1 MYLLG
6 NMSAADNTKVI
17 GLAWPDDRQGS
28 ICSLTPLVLST
39 SAASSSTDLHTHI
52 HRELIPSEIEV
63 QMENPSVST
72 ASDTSVKGSGLYR
85 KNISKQATDC
95 SKNKTASDVF
105 SMLSE
110 TEARSSSGTATPE
123 YYTGLPLVR
132 TWSNPAL
139 YEGGYRVHGFSG
151 PDLTNHG
158 YKQLQG
164 PCCDR

>member
-1 MYLLG
+1 
-6 NMSAADNTKVI
+6 MSAADNTKLI

-39 SAASSSTDLHTHI
+39 SAASSSVDLHTQAHK
-52 HRELIPSEIEV
+52 ELITSSEVEV

-72 ASDTSVKGSGLYR
+72 ASESSVKGSGLYK
-85 KNISKQATDC
+85 KNTSKQITD
-95 SKNKTASDVF
+95 SHKNKTFDMF
-105 SMLSE
+105 SINCE
-110 TEARSSSGTATPE
+110 TEARPCSGRATPE

-139 YEGGYRVHGFSG
+139 SEGGFVGQG
-151 PDLTNHG
+151 LCGTDLTNHG
-158 YKQLQG
+158 YKQLEG